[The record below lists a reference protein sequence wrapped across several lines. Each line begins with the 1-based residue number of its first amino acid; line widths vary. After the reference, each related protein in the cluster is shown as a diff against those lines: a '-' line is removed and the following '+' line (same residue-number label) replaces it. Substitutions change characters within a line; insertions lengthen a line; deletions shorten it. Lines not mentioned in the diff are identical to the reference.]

1 MATKSLLDTETK
13 CELVR
18 GLEDHLDDEE
28 CKGNAIE
35 ACAISQAG
43 SSAKAWPFLLCY
55 EGANRGSPDAL
66 NACAADAGLDAL
78 AIKDCSDGDAARS
91 LLEDAARAT
100 CALDD
105 CGGCWTCTCSL
116 NHAMFASER

>member
-1 MATKSLLDTETK
+1 MPARYPKNRECW
-13 CELVR
+13 CEQLNS
-18 GLEDHLDDEE
+18 GDPGAFAGDPICQHGDEE

-66 NACAADAGLDAL
+66 NACATDAGLDAL

-100 CALDD
+100 Q
-105 CGGCWTCTCSL
+105 
-116 NHAMFASER
+116 ASS